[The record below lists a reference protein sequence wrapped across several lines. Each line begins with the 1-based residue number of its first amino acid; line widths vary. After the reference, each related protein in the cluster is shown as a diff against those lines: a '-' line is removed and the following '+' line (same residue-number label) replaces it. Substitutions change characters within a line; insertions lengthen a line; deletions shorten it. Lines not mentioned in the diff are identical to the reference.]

1 MTKIAVIGPESC
13 GKTTLCKELGR
24 RFGAVVVEEYAR
36 TYLQQREKENGG
48 RYVYSKEDV
57 EHIAR
62 VQIQQLDDVY
72 PTDIVLF
79 DTELIVT
86 QVWFEYK
93 YGEVPA
99 FLTKALAHNS
109 VNCYLL
115 CAPDLPFEPDPLREN
130 PHIREELFE
139 RYRQLVSQQN
149 KPCRIVRGEGN
160 ERVQIAERQ
169 IREWLNTL

>member
-36 TYLQQREKENGG
+36 IYLQRKEEENGG
-48 RYVYSKEDV
+48 RY
-57 EHIAR
+57 IW

-79 DTELIVT
+79 DTELIIT

-99 FLTKALAHNS
+99 FLTDALAHNP
-109 VNCYLL
+109 VDCYLL